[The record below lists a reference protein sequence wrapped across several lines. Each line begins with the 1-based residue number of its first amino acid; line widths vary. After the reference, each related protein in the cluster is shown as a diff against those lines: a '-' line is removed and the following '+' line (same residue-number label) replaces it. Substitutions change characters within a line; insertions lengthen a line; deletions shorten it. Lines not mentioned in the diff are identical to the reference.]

1 MQQSNTHTSF
11 HVQFVTQYLLPL
23 TDTFFGLCPSR
34 NRYIKPLKHY
44 VSEAGSA
51 PVFRQAAPSLLDPLD
66 QACQTCGPLQAH
78 LRPAQRI
85 L

>member
-51 PVFRQAAPSLLDPLD
+51 PVFRQGNHNFGLTGLCCPVTGNSSV
-66 QACQTCGPLQAH
+66 
-78 LRPAQRI
+78 
-85 L
+85 